1 MANSAKHEGSVE
13 SLKGELKRL
22 EDEMFELRS
31 KKGKI
36 EEVIQGMKVSH
47 QSKVDD
53 LDREIRER
61 GGKIGELEAEV
72 EKLGVKISNLEE
84 NKAALWTEAG
94 NIFILT
100 FTANHYWRL
109 GKPGLVNCLQFVT
122 GTVNIAVG
130 LRTKKALI
138 IDTESGA
145 IRKRFSETEEIKE
158 VEGRGE
164 VVFVLTSRHL
174 SLFSHKTEQIIH
186 R

>member
-1 MANSAKHEGSVE
+1 MTAQTCLLANRPRVSGHLWHFPGGQEGIF
-13 SLKGELKRL
+13 GETGQGVGGITVGTDRKLL
-22 EDEMFELRS
+22 ELMVAGGE
-31 KKGKI
+31 KI
-36 EEVIQGMKVSH
+36 
-47 QSKVDD
+47 
-53 LDREIRER
+53 
-61 GGKIGELEAEV
+61 
-72 EKLGVKISNLEE
+72 LGTRFSEE

-145 IRKRFSETEEIKE
+145 IRRRFSETEEIKE